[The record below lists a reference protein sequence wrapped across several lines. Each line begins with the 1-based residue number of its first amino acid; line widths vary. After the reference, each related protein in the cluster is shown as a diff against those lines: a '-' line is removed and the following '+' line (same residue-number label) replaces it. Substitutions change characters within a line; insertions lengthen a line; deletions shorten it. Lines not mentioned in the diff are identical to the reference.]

1 MNIDSSNRHSFADTV
16 IAGQNQKSSLCN
28 DKTMQKVLQDIQLI
42 KGFLI
47 QNDKF
52 DKQKVDSEK
61 EVKRQKEVEQL
72 KFEII

>member
-1 MNIDSSNRHSFADTV
+1 
-16 IAGQNQKSSLCN
+16 
-28 DKTMQKVLQDIQLI
+28 MQKVLQDIQLI